1 MENREI
7 IDKTY
12 YLLEESM
19 TKDRTPGFFYCTIM
33 ADKSHMYGDIEQFN
47 EFALYLMSEF
57 SKDRLVEYAFS
68 AKEETADKHF
78 VHGKMLA
85 AKHTWEYETGWIFK
99 RKETF
104 TNIHTICKGD
114 EFLKYKNKLYED
126 IAFSILVYPYKELNF
141 ECNNPQLVMEYVVSE
156 DYIISVLPEIV
167 NPQCWFEVNTKYM
180 SKEEFISQL
189 TILTEKTGRKLE
201 VEI

>member
-7 IDKTY
+7 TDKTY
-12 YLLEESM
+12 YLQEESM
-19 TKDRTPGFFYCTIM
+19 TKDRTPGYFYCTII
-33 ADKSHMYGDIEQFN
+33 ADKTHQYGNIEQFN
-47 EFALYLMSEF
+47 EYALYLMSEF

-78 VHGKMLA
+78 VPGKILT

-141 ECNNPQLVMEYVVSE
+141 ECNNPQLVIEYAMSE
-156 DYIISVLPEIV
+156 DYIISILPEIV

-189 TILTEKTGRKLE
+189 TKLTEKTGRTLE